1 MKSPRRVLIV
11 QPYGI
16 GDLLFLTP
24 VLRALRLIPTV
35 EAVDLLLGSRTDS
48 VVRNNPHI
56 DKIFSIDKD
65 KVHRQGKIQNL
76 REVWSLGKELS
87 ARRYDLLLDY
97 SLRGEYAFFA
107 KFFLGIK
114 CRAGLAYKDR
124 AFFHNIR
131 GPLSQGFTG
140 RHVVDTVCDLAERAG
155 VRVEDRFLEFYTQ
168 PRDREAAAAILKE
181 KFGTSEPSFAVVSP
195 GGGESWGKDAHFK
208 RWPVP
213 FFAAFMNQLHEK
225 IPYENILILGSAKEK
240 ELAEELVRGVS
251 RPAVNLCGE
260 ISLETSAAMIEK
272 SILFVGNDGGLVH
285 LASAL
290 DRPIAAF
297 YGPVAPEVYG
307 PYPRKPYTA
316 AIYKENLECRP
327 CYQKFRYKSS
337 CETRECLQDLRPEE
351 AVRFLEHQSFF
362 KQIG

>member
-1 MKSPRRVLIV
+1 MKSLRRVLIV

-35 EAVDLLLGSRTDS
+35 ETVDLLLGSRTDA
-48 VVRNNPHI
+48 VVRGNPHI
-56 DKIFSIDKD
+56 DKIFIMDRDKA
-65 KVHRQGKIQNL
+65 HRQGKLQNL
-76 REVWSLGKELS
+76 RDLRALGKELS

-97 SLRGEYAFFA
+97 SLRGEYAFFS

-114 CRAGLAYKDR
+114 RRAGFAYKDR

-131 GPLSQGFTG
+131 VPLPDGFKD
-140 RHVVDTVCDLAERAG
+140 RHAADTVCDLAQQAG
-155 VRVEDRFLEFYTQ
+155 IRVEDRFLEFYTQ
-168 PRDREAAAAILKE
+168 PRDQEAASAILKE
-181 KFGTSEPSFAVVSP
+181 KFGSSNPSFAVVSP

-213 FFAAFMNQLHEK
+213 FFAAFMNLLQEK
-225 IPYENILILGSAKEK
+225 IPFQNILILGSGKEK
-240 ELAEELVRGVS
+240 ELAEELVRGVKC
-251 RPAVNLCGE
+251 PAVNLCGE

-272 SILFVGNDGGLVH
+272 AVLFVGNDGGLVH

-307 PYPRKPYTA
+307 PYPKTSRTA
-316 AIYKENLECRP
+316 AIYKEGLECRP
-327 CYQKFRYKSS
+327 CYQRFRYKSD
-337 CETRECLQDLRPEE
+337 CAGRECLQDLRPEE
-351 AVRFLEHQSFF
+351 ALKFLERQDFF
-362 KQIG
+362 SQIG